1 MTLKQIGKITIKIF
15 FSHCFQEQ
23 YMAISLTLNEE
34 FKAGIEPQNVSNFAD
49 SVANLTEKIPVKQ
62 AFIQEQFEVKIR
74 TIKSD
79 VYICQ

>member
-1 MTLKQIGKITIKIF
+1 
-15 FSHCFQEQ
+15 
-23 YMAISLTLNEE
+23 MAISLTLNEE

-62 AFIQEQFEVKIR
+62 AFIQKQFEVKIR

-79 VYICQ
+79 VYICQLYQLDR

>member
-1 MTLKQIGKITIKIF
+1 MTLKQIGKCYNPIF
-15 FSHCFQEQ
+15 FSLLQEQ

-62 AFIQEQFEVKIR
+62 AFIQEQFEVKIK

-79 VYICQ
+79 VYICL